1 MIFPRTKTLLLTAC
15 IAAALVPFPAA
26 ARAYTPAEQALI
38 AQLTER
44 IELLKLQI
52 QLLLLQR
59 ELQALQTKSAQGI
72 YIEDRRPPKIFS
84 VAGKVIYGDS
94 PWLLPTASTT
104 IVLKNDAFQL
114 AHAVDIPRLV
124 ASTTYYYDIE
134 AEDAAGNAIRYGQQG
149 TTTLVRR
156 VSQTP
161 VISRIYI
168 EATTTLAKMYW
179 KTDSV
184 TMGVVYYSTTYPIAL
199 DSPYAKT
206 FTDPDYKTDHSI
218 ILADLTP
225 NTTYYFLIQARD
237 IYSNVTTSG
246 DNMFRTR

>member
-1 MIFPRTKTLLLTAC
+1 
-15 IAAALVPFPAA
+15 
-26 ARAYTPAEQALI
+26 
-38 AQLTER
+38 
-44 IELLKLQI
+44 
-52 QLLLLQR
+52 
-59 ELQALQTKSAQGI
+59 LQTKSAQGI

-84 VAGKVIYGDS
+84 VAASVTERNINLSWKTDEPAKSKVIYGDS

-114 AHAVDIPRLV
+114 EHGADIPRLV

-168 EATTTLAKMYW
+168 EATTTLATLYW

-184 TMGVVYYSTTYPIAL
+184 TMGVVYYSTTYPITL

-206 FTDPDYKTDHSI
+206 FTDPDYKTDHSV
-218 ILADLTP
+218 ILADLTAS
-225 NTTYYFLIQARD
+225 TTYYFLIQTKD
-237 IYSNVTTSG
+237 IYGNITTSG
-246 DNMFRTR
+246 DNAFTTARR